1 MKNQKINPGQIPHL
15 VRLAADLFREMR
27 EETKSPN
34 CNPTNLRDEST
45 QMHFIADLLKD
56 LVDTAYPMQEANDKY
71 NPSNDAIDA
80 LIYALDLKPINKAI
94 LEEIEKDFQNIARMM
109 KNYKPPKAGE
119 F

>member
-1 MKNQKINPGQIPHL
+1 MKNYQISPGQIPHL
-15 VRLAADLFREMR
+15 VRLTADLFREMR

-34 CNPTNLRDEST
+34 NNPINKLEEKN
-45 QMHFIADLLKD
+45 QMHFVADLLKD

-94 LEEIEKDFQNIARMM
+94 LEEIEKDFQNIAGMM